1 MENYRVGQSLDFERL
16 ILEIWTD
23 GRTSPKEALSHSATI
38 MTEHLKVFMDDKL
51 KLVIEEENSV
61 DKSAIHM
68 EEILKKT
75 VDELELSVRSANCLK
90 VAGIKFIGEL
100 VTKSEPEMLK
110 YRNFGKKSLKEI
122 SEILKGMGLS
132 FNMDLDSPDIPE
144 DCELPEDVTPIYIE
158 KEKPYK
164 KK

>member
-1 MENYRVGQSLDFERL
+1 
-16 ILEIWTD
+16 
-23 GRTSPKEALSHSATI
+23 
-38 MTEHLKVFMDDKL
+38 
-51 KLVIEEENSV
+51 
-61 DKSAIHM
+61 M